1 MMTNTR
7 TNGTVVAGAALVLS
21 LIASPFVT
29 AADRPLAGG
38 DPGSGSLIL
47 AQMGGMG
54 GEDKMEG
61 MGMMKGMEGCGK
73 NMVAMMDTDKDGKVS
88 KDEFTKHHDEM
99 FAQMDANKDGALDQ
113 SEMGHM
119 GKMMESHCAGTPTKG
134 GMGGG
139 ITIP

>member
-1 MMTNTR
+1 MMTYTR
-7 TNGTVVAGAALVLS
+7 TNGTVVAGAALALS

-29 AADRPLAGG
+29 AADQPLAGE
-38 DPGSGSLIL
+38 DPGRGPLIL

-54 GEDKMEG
+54 G
-61 MGMMKGMEGCGK
+61 KGKRMEGCGK
-73 NMVAMMDTDKDGKVS
+73 NMGVMMDTDKDGKVS

-99 FAQMDANKDGALDQ
+99 FAQMDTNKDGTLDQ

-119 GKMMESHCAGTPTKG
+119 GKMMESHCAGMPMKG

-139 ITIP
+139 M

>member
-1 MMTNTR
+1 M
-7 TNGTVVAGAALVLS
+7 S

-29 AADRPLAGG
+29 AADQPSAGG
-38 DPGSGSLIL
+38 DPGRGSLIL

-73 NMVAMMDTDKDGKVS
+73 NMGARMDTDKDG
-88 KDEFTKHHDEM
+88 T
-99 FAQMDANKDGALDQ
+99 LDQ

-119 GKMMESHCAGTPTKG
+119 GKMMESHCAGMPMKG

-139 ITIP
+139 M

>member
-1 MMTNTR
+1 MITYTR
-7 TNGTVVAGAALVLS
+7 TNGTVVAGAALALS

-29 AADRPLAGG
+29 AADQPLAGG
-38 DPGSGSLIL
+38 DPGRSPLIL

-54 GEDKMEG
+54 GMD
-61 MGMMKGMEGCGK
+61 KGMEGCGK
-73 NMVAMMDTDKDGKVS
+73 NMGAMMDTDKDGKVS

-99 FAQMDANKDGALDQ
+99 FAQMDTNKDGTLDQ

-119 GKMMESHCAGTPTKG
+119 GKMMESHCAGMPMKG

-139 ITIP
+139 M

>member
-1 MMTNTR
+1 MTYTK
-7 TNGTVVAGAALVLS
+7 TNGTVVAGGALVLS

-29 AADRPLAGG
+29 AADQPSVAG
-38 DPGSGSLIL
+38 DPGRGFLIL

-54 GEDKMEG
+54 SEHKMEG

-73 NMVAMMDTDKDGKVS
+73 NMGAMMDTDKDGKVS

-99 FAQMDANKDGALDQ
+99 FAQMDTNNDHTLDQ

-119 GKMMESHCAGTPTKG
+119 GKMMESHCARMPMKG

-139 ITIP
+139 M

>member
-1 MMTNTR
+1 MTNTR

-29 AADRPLAGG
+29 AADQPLAWG
-38 DPGSGSLIL
+38 DLGRGPLIL

-73 NMVAMMDTDKDGKVS
+73 NMGVMMDTDKDGKVS
-88 KDEFTKHHDEM
+88 KDEFTKHHDDA
-99 FAQMDANKDGALDQ
+99 FAQMDTNKDGTLDQ

-119 GKMMESHCAGTPTKG
+119 GKMMKSHCAGMPMKG

-139 ITIP
+139 M

>member
-1 MMTNTR
+1 MTYTR
-7 TNGTVVAGAALVLS
+7 TNATVVVGAALVLS

-29 AADRPLAGG
+29 AADEPLAGG

-54 GEDKMEG
+54 GKDKME
-61 MGMMKGMEGCGK
+61 GMEGCGK
-73 NMVAMMDTDKDGKVS
+73 NMGAMMDTDKDGKVS
-88 KDEFTKHHDEM
+88 KDEFTKHHDDA
-99 FAQMDANKDGALDQ
+99 FAQMDTNKDGTLDQ

-119 GKMMESHCAGTPTKG
+119 GKMMESHCTGMPMKG

-139 ITIP
+139 M

>member
-1 MMTNTR
+1 MTYTR
-7 TNGTVVAGAALVLS
+7 TNRSVVASGALVLS

-29 AADRPLAGG
+29 AADQPWA
-38 DPGSGSLIL
+38 DPGRGAIIL

-54 GEDKMEG
+54 GEHKTEG

-73 NMVAMMDTDKDGKVS
+73 NMAAMMDTDKDGKIS
-88 KDEFTKHHDEM
+88 KDEFTKHHDEA
-99 FAQMDANKDGALDQ
+99 FAQMDANKDGTLDQ

-119 GKMMESHCAGTPTKG
+119 GKMMESHCAGMPMKG

-139 ITIP
+139 M